1 MSIIMRVIIIAL
13 LHVQCMRAM
22 FVSESKTL
30 DIDFFHLLKGGKSFA
45 SDCLL
50 CASTWLIFELFL
62 TIF

>member
-1 MSIIMRVIIIAL
+1 MELGCTGLFAFPVHNGMKYFL
-13 LHVQCMRAM
+13 KYL
-22 FVSESKTL
+22 
-30 DIDFFHLLKGGKSFA
+30 DFFHLLKGGKSFA